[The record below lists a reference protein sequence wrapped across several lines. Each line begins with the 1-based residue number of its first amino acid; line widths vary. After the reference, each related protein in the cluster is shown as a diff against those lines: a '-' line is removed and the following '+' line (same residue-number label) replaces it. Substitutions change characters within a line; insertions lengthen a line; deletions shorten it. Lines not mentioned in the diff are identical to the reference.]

1 MKDIIEYNGFLGSVH
16 FDADD
21 EIFFGKIE
29 GIEDLVSFEGES
41 VKQLKKAFQE
51 SVDDYLLLCKKSKK
65 DPEKSFKGSFN
76 VRIPTELHRKVY
88 RKSLREGIS
97 LNQLVQRALEKEI
110 ADLKIKKPKI
120 VLEVNTI

>member
-51 SVDDYLLLCKKSKK
+51 SVDDYLFLCKKSKK
-65 DPEKSFKGSFN
+65 NPEKSFKGSFN
-76 VRIPTELHRKVY
+76 VRIPTELHRRLH
-88 RKSLREGIS
+88 RKSLMEGIS
-97 LNQLVQRALEKEI
+97 LNQLVQIALEKEI
-110 ADLKIKKPKI
+110 TDYKKPH
-120 VLEVNTI
+120 VV